1 VVVVVLMMEA
11 ARTAQL
17 AHQAKVTRA
26 EMDFTTAQQMAD
38 PVVVVEPVP
47 LAEMEI
53 LRPLLLVTVVQVFNP
68 QLLEISMVVVVEVA
82 STIAEP
88 LSQLVTVVQVAEVMV
103 EKGQIHEFEQ
113 LMGNL
118 TQVVAVVETVKTH
131 HFLEMKKEGQAM
143 AALEL

>member
-53 LRPLLLVTVVQVFNP
+53 LQPLLLVTVVQVFNP

-88 LSQLVTVVQVAEVMV
+88 LSQLVTVAKVAEVMV
-103 EKGQIHEFEQ
+103 EKGKI
-113 LMGNL
+113 
-118 TQVVAVVETVKTH
+118 H
-131 HFLEMKKEGQAM
+131 HF
-143 AALEL
+143 